1 MAEGNL
7 AKTTNRE
14 NRESNNAHSES
25 IKVKQKHSQASKG
38 QESISLKTPKGTR
51 DYGPAEAV
59 LRQRLLDRVIRVFRR
74 HGAVTLDTP
83 VFELRNVLTGK
94 YGDDSKLI
102 YELKDQ
108 GGEPLALRYDLT
120 VPFARYIAM
129 NNVRQIKRY
138 HIAKVY
144 RRDNPQVMRGRYREF
159 YQCDFDIAGTYDPML
174 PDAECIKVVAEIL
187 TELDVGD
194 FTVKL
199 NHRRLLDG
207 VFEVCGV
214 PKDKFR
220 TVCSSI
226 DKLDKMSW
234 DAVRREMIDEKGLD
248 ERTVEE
254 IGCYVSESGGIDLVD
269 RLSSDVQL
277 TVNEGA
283 MQALTDIRLLLQY
296 CAIFKVSERISFD
309 LRLAR
314 GLDYYTGVI
323 FEAVLKETAEEVGSV
338 AGGGRYDDLAGMFN
352 PKRTKVPCVGVSIG
366 IERLFSI
373 QDNRTMVGKYTRTNE
388 TEVFVASAH
397 RGIHLRR
404 LEILNQLWS
413 AGIKAEHSYKQN
425 PKLLAQLQHCEER
438 QIPLAI
444 IVGEGEL
451 ARGMVKVREIGSRKE
466 EDIGLDT
473 LIEEIRKK
481 LTALNVTE

>member
-1 MAEGNL
+1 M
-7 AKTTNRE
+7 
-14 NRESNNAHSES
+14 
-25 IKVKQKHSQASKG
+25 
-38 QESISLKTPKGTR
+38 SLKTPKGTR

-59 LRQRLLDRVIRVFRR
+59 LRQRLLDRVIQVFRR
-74 HGAVTLDTP
+74 HGAATLDTP
-83 VFELRNVLTGK
+83 VFELRSVLTGK

-102 YELKDQ
+102 YDLKDQ

-120 VPFARYIAM
+120 VPFARYLAM
-129 NNVRQIKRY
+129 NNVRQMKRY

-144 RRDNPQVMRGRYREF
+144 RRDNPQVTHGRYREF

-220 TVCSSI
+220 TVCSSV
-226 DKLDKMSW
+226 DKLDKMPW
-234 DAVRREMIDEKGLD
+234 DTVRREMIEEKGLD
-248 ERTVEE
+248 ERTVDQ
-254 IGCYVSESGGIDLVD
+254 IGCYVSECGGIELLD
-269 RLSSDVQL
+269 RLSSDGQL
-277 TVNEGA
+277 NAIEGA
-283 MQALTDIRLLLQY
+283 MRALADIRLLLQY

-309 LRLAR
+309 LSLAR

-323 FEAVLKETAEEVGSV
+323 FEAVLKDTPDEVGSV
-338 AGGGRYDDLAGMFN
+338 AGGGRYDDLVGMFN

-373 QDNRTMVGKYTRTNE
+373 QEKRTMVGKSTRTNE
-388 TEVFVASAH
+388 TEVFVVSAH
-397 RGIHLRR
+397 RGLHLRR

-413 AGIKAEHSYKQN
+413 EGIKAEHSYKQN
-425 PKLLAQLQHCEER
+425 PKLLAQLQHCEKR

-451 ARGMVKVREIGSRKE
+451 ARGMVKVREVASRQE
-466 EDIGLDT
+466 EYISLDT
-473 LIEEIRKK
+473 MIEEIRKK
-481 LTALNVTE
+481 LTTLNVPE